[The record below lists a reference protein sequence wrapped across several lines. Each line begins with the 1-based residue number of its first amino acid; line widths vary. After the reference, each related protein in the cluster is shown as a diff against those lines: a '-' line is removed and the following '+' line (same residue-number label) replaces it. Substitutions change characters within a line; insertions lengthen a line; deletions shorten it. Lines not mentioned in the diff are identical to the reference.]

1 MKKLLLGL
9 TIIIFVAS
17 FSFAA
22 TFETI
27 QVKNGETLD
36 TIAQKYLKSA
46 NMAKALLQYN
56 GLNSARDVVA
66 GMNLKVPYSL
76 SNKRVASVSFKVG
89 NVEYKDGSA
98 WKPVALNQ
106 ILIQSDVVRTLEGSK
121 ANITLDDS
129 TVVKL
134 GPSSTLSLA
143 NYAYNQRSRNTNLQL
158 SNGSAALNVTTLTRG
173 SNFNVSSVTA
183 VAGVR
188 GTKFYM
194 GVNDN
199 NDVDL
204 SVYQGSVEITS
215 NAKSSTP
222 TSNVVAAASSE
233 PASSAQPVIV
243 NSGYATRVSASGS
256 VEKPFPIPGKIEWA
270 DEN

>member
-1 MKKLLLGL
+1 MKRILLGL
-9 TIIIFVAS
+9 TIVLFVAS

-22 TFETI
+22 TFETV
-27 QVKNGETLD
+27 QVKSNDTLD
-36 TIAQKYLKSA
+36 TIAKNYLKSA
-46 NMAKALLQYN
+46 NMAKALLQFN
-56 GLNSARDVVA
+56 GLNSPRDVVA
-66 GMNLKVPYSL
+66 GMTLKIPYSL
-76 SNKRVASVSFKVG
+76 SNKRVATVSFKVG
-89 NVEYKDGSA
+89 TVECKDGNT
-98 WKPVALNQ
+98 WKSVALNQ
-106 ILIQSDVVRTLEGSK
+106 ILIQSDVIRTSAGSK

-143 NYAYNQRSRNTNLQL
+143 NYAYNQRSRATNLQL

-194 GVNDN
+194 GVSDN

-204 SVYQGSVEITS
+204 SVYQGSVEVTS
-215 NAKSSTP
+215 TAKPAATVAT
-222 TSNVVAAASSE
+222 TSAPASE
-233 PASSAQPVIV
+233 PVVI
-243 NSGYATRVSASGS
+243 NSGYATRVSAAGS